1 MKNKKT
7 KPPTQMDINAI
18 PYEVTEKGSLG
29 LLAYGDKGLRAW
41 RQLKQS
47 AKNTSQDEK

>member
-7 KPPTQMDINAI
+7 KSPTQTDTSVI
-18 PYEVTEKGSLG
+18 PYKLTVKGSLG